1 MDNLIVS
8 PRVGVELREDLKRTK
23 REHEFLVLREDLELT
38 EGKHEV
44 TDEKV

>member
-8 PRVGVELREDLKRTK
+8 PRVGVELREDLKQTE
-23 REHEFLVLREDLELT
+23 REHEFLVLRDELELT

-44 TDEKV
+44 TDERV